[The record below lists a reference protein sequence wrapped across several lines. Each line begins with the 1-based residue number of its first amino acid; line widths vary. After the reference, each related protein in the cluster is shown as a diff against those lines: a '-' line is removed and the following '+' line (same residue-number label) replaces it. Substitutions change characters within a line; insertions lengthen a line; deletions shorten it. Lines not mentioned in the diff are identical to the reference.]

1 MEAACISLSS
11 ATVDAALASLAGHE
25 GLAEVRIDLLR
36 ENAFTDA
43 DLRAVFQCRPAMRK
57 ICTCRDVGD
66 GFGPERMRLLKLGME
81 EGAAYVDVEIEAPE
95 AYVADAVAFAAARSP
110 PCIVVVSYHNY
121 EATPPAAEL
130 AVMVD
135 KCFELGAGVAKLA
148 VKAVTR
154 ADVARVLALYDDER
168 VIVALAMGELGVIS
182 RVAAPMLGAPF
193 TFVAADAASATAPG
207 QLTAEQMGAAIAAMQ
222 Q

>member
-1 MEAACISLSS
+1 
-11 ATVDAALASLAGHE
+11 
-25 GLAEVRIDLLR
+25 
-36 ENAFTDA
+36 
-43 DLRAVFQCRPAMRK
+43 
-57 ICTCRDVGD
+57 
-66 GFGPERMRLLKLGME
+66 
-81 EGAAYVDVEIEAPE
+81 
-95 AYVADAVAFAAARSP
+95 
-110 PCIVVVSYHNY
+110 
-121 EATPPAAEL
+121 
-130 AVMVD
+130 MVD

-168 VIVALAMGELGVIS
+168 VVVALAMGELGVIS